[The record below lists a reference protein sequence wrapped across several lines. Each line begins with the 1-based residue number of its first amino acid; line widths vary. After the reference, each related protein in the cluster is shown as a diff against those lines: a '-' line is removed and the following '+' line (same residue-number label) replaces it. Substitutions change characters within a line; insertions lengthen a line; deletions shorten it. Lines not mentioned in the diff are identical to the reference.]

1 MSRSVAAARGWEH
14 RREAAE
20 RVEVNLPPELVPL
33 WRQTSRKY
41 SGTPHQRFERFMQD
55 AHDDERAA
63 IVALEQAAEDKLR
76 AEVARREALAPAVA
90 SIPGN
95 GEKLAWFDELDALQ
109 ARALRLRGPARLASK
124 PKKRKSGRT
133 PMAKT
138 KTHHR
143 SRALTL
149 SAPRAIKPVVIRTTK
164 VVKAKKHGHRRRGGG
179 LLGGLGGGLLSQSRT
194 QMVAAG
200 AVVGFID
207 KSGWNVPKLPYLGEH
222 GTIAVAAYLLSG
234 NGHNKLAD
242 NVCTAALVLAGY
254 EFAKTGSIVGGDG
267 DFDGGL

>member
-20 RVEVNLPPELVPL
+20 RVEVNLPAELVPL
-33 WRQTSRKY
+33 WRRTASRYKG
-41 SGTPHQRFERFMQD
+41 SPHRRYEAFMHD
-55 AHDDERAA
+55 VHDDERAA
-63 IVALEQAAEDKLR
+63 IVALEQQAEARLRGEIAA
-76 AEVARREALAPAVA
+76 RESLAPVVA
-90 SIPGN
+90 AIPGN
-95 GEKLAWFDELDALQ
+95 GEKLAWFDELDRLER
-109 ARALRLRGPARLASK
+109 RALRLRAPVA
-124 PKKRKSGRT
+124 PKRKTRKSGGT

-138 KTHHR
+138 KTKHH
-143 SRALTL
+143 SRALTF

-164 VVKAKKHGHRRRGGG
+164 VVKPKQKHRRGGGRG
-179 LLGGLGGGLLSQSRT
+179 LLGGLGGGLLSQNRT

-254 EFAKTGSIVGGDG
+254 EFAKTGSIVGGDE
-267 DFDGGL
+267 DGFGV

>member
-1 MSRSVAAARGWEH
+1 MSRSVAASRGWE
-14 RREAAE
+14 RQREAAE
-20 RVEVNLPPELVPL
+20 RVELNLPPELVPL
-33 WRQTSRKY
+33 WRRTASKY
-41 SGTPHQRFERFMQD
+41 KGSPHQRFERFMHD

-63 IVALEQAAEDKLR
+63 IVALEQAAEAKLR
-76 AEVARREALAPAVA
+76 AEVARREALAPVVA
-90 SIPGN
+90 AIPGN

-109 ARALRLRGPARLASK
+109 TRALRLRGPGSLASK

-133 PMAKT
+133 MAKT
-138 KTHHR
+138 KTRSH
-143 SRALTL
+143 SRALTY

-164 VVKAKKHGHRRRGGG
+164 VVKPKHKHRRGGGRG
-179 LLGGLGGGLLSQSRT
+179 LLGGLGGGLLSQNRT

-207 KSGWNVPKLPYLGEH
+207 KSGWNVPKLPYVGEH

-234 NGHNKLAD
+234 GGKNRLAD

>member
-1 MSRSVAAARGWEH
+1 MSRSVASSRGWEH
-14 RREAAE
+14 RRESAE
-20 RVEVNLPPELVPL
+20 RVEVNVPPELVPL
-33 WRQTSRKY
+33 WRRTQSKY
-41 SGTPHQRFERFMQD
+41 RGTPHQRFERFMHD

-63 IVALEQAAEDKLR
+63 IVALEQEAERRLT
-76 AEVARREALAPAVA
+76 AELARREALAPAVA
-90 SIPGN
+90 AIPGN

-109 ARALRLRGPARLASK
+109 ARTMRLRAPALASQR
-124 PKKRKSGRT
+124 KKRKSGGT
-133 PMAKT
+133 MAKKT
-138 KTHHR
+138 KSHHHHSSLAR
-143 SRALTL
+143 Y
-149 SAPRAIKPVVIRTTK
+149 APRTIKPVVIRTTK
-164 VVKAKKHGHRRRGGG
+164 IVKAKKHGHRRSGG
-179 LLGGLGGGLLSQSRT
+179 LLGGLGGGLLSQNRT

-254 EFAKTGSIVGGDG
+254 EFAKTGSIVGEDG
-267 DFDGGL
+267 DFGGGI